1 MEQKAIIQEGIKHQK
16 PSREIRRQAN
26 KTNPD
31 NIIGPKVVHNAKY
44 NMHIASNPDISNRV
58 NVADVICYTDE
69 QIKLLITAIEN
80 GSVIGVDRTF
90 NLSSCYVTIL
100 CFKNTNVIRRNSSN
114 SPIMFGPIFR
124 SWDGQ
129 EDTYQRFMS
138 HLQNKLKG
146 IQQSSIIFG
155 TDQDTGEI
163 NVIKA
168 CFPQSTH
175 ILCIKHLKDN
185 ARGFKTSVKHSFNLW

>member
-1 MEQKAIIQEGIKHQK
+1 MLLMIYLLSFNKFNDSSFIK
-16 PSREIRRQAN
+16 EVIT
-26 KTNPD
+26 TNPQ
-31 NIIGPKVVHNAKY
+31 K
-44 NMHIASNPDISNRV
+44 NPS
-58 NVADVICYTDE
+58 VICYTDE

-90 NLSSCYVTIL
+90 NLSSCYVTVL

-114 SPIMFGPIFR
+114 SPIMFGPIFL

-138 HLQNKLKG
+138 HLQNKQKG
-146 IQQSSIIFG
+146 VQQSSIIFG
-155 TDQDTGEI
+155 TDQETGEI
-163 NVIKA
+163 NAIKA

-185 ARGFKTSVKHSFNLW
+185 ARENLRKTQLQPVVNTKLHKIFNEDGLLHSNSEIVYK